1 MGDPAPGMLTE
12 TIPPLASEDTAR
24 LIEFARACK
33 AAARAV
39 VLYPAGHPAIG
50 ATLGRIVHL
59 TDPANLSA
67 PLRIT
72 VLADTLR
79 VDGQAPARA
88 DAALAELAALLH
100 SHLIGELV
108 VHPGG
113 DVDAWR
119 HFLLLLG
126 RAPADVRAEGG
137 VARLW
142 TTMAGR
148 HVELSEIDYAEVL
161 RERDGGRPAGWSD
174 IIAHCLRGEST
185 GLDEHTRRALIDAAR
200 DLEKLGRLV
209 AALDEEAAEEGDAH
223 TRAAALVRL
232 FDRIVSA
239 AKVEQPGEVEPIL
252 GNLSATL
259 GQLSPDMMLA
269 LLEHANVPT
278 ETPGLV
284 ATLVG
289 HMSEHTI
296 AEFVARHAVA
306 EGTPIDRLAQAF
318 QTLVPEDRRERVLSL
333 ARDQASTSTPARGSF
348 DQLWEGIAQKLLV
361 SYSDEQFVSEQYGRE
376 LSRARATAID
386 VERVSDDPPERLA
399 AWLGSVSA
407 SELRRLDLALVNDL
421 LRIERDPDR
430 WATLMRPVVALI
442 EDLLLVGDF
451 EAADTLIAVL
461 VGERLSGSVHRQ
473 AANGALDALVAGSML
488 RHATSHL
495 ITIDEPAFAR
505 VKVMFLSLG
514 DRLIRPLAEVLTD
527 ETRPRARERLSA
539 VLIAFGPSG
548 RSEVERLKNS
558 PSAAVRRT
566 AIYLLR
572 EFGGNDALPDL
583 TGLLNDREPQV
594 LREAARAILSIG
606 TERAH
611 ATLADALAAAEPAHR
626 EALLAALAAVREERQ
641 APMFALLVQ
650 QIDHRGPLAD
660 LYVRALETLGA
671 LKDPDGIDALSGAL
685 HKGEWWAPRR
695 TSALRHTAA
704 AALAR
709 IGTPEA
715 IAVLDDAIAAGGRG
729 VRAAAKA
736 HLPRA
741 GGPRRGAR

>member
-1 MGDPAPGMLTE
+1 MLTE
-12 TIPPLASEDTAR
+12 TIRPLAPEDTAR

-39 VLYPAGHPAIG
+39 VLYPAGHPAIA

-59 TDPANLSA
+59 TEAGSLHA

-72 VLADTLR
+72 VLADSLR
-79 VDGQAPARA
+79 LDGETPARA
-88 DAALAELAALLH
+88 DASLGELAALLH
-100 SHLIGELV
+100 SHLIGELI

-119 HFLLLLG
+119 SFLLLLG
-126 RAPADVRAEGG
+126 RAPADVRNEGG

-161 RERDGGRPAGWSD
+161 RERDGGGEAGWAD
-174 IIAHCLRGEST
+174 IIEHCLRGEST
-185 GLDEHTRRALIDAAR
+185 RLDEHTRRVLIEAAN
-200 DLEKLGRLV
+200 DLETLGHLV
-209 AALDEEAAEEGDAH
+209 AALDAEAAESRDEQV
-223 TRAAALVRL
+223 RAVALVRL
-232 FDRIVSA
+232 LDRIVA
-239 AKVEQPGEVEPIL
+239 AVTAEQPSEVEPIM
-252 GNLSATL
+252 GNLAATL
-259 GQLSPDMMLA
+259 GQLSPGMMVA
-269 LLEHANVPT
+269 LLGQANAPT
-278 ETPGLV
+278 DTPDLV
-284 ATLVG
+284 DTLVRQ
-289 HMSEHTI
+289 MSERTL
-296 AEFVARHAVA
+296 AEFVARHAMAEGTPA

-333 ARDQASTSTPARGSF
+333 ARDQAAAANTASGSF
-348 DQLWEGIAQKLLV
+348 DQQWEGVAQKLLV

-386 VERVSDDPPERLA
+386 VERVADDPPDRLA

-451 EAADTLIAVL
+451 EAADGLVSLL
-461 VGERLSGSVHRQ
+461 VGERLSGGAHRQ
-473 AANGALDALVAGSML
+473 AASSAIDGLVAGSML
-488 RHATSHL
+488 RHAASHL
-495 ITIDEPAFAR
+495 TTIDDETFGRA
-505 VKVMFLSLG
+505 KTMFLSLG
-514 DRLIRPLAEVLTD
+514 DRLIRPLAEVLTE

-583 TGLLNDREPQV
+583 VELLNDREPQV
-594 LREAARAILSIG
+594 LREAARAILGIG
-606 TERAH
+606 TERAYT
-611 ATLADALAAAEPAHR
+611 TLADTLTTAPPAQR
-626 EALLAALAAVREERQ
+626 EALLTALTAVREEPA
-641 APMFALLVQ
+641 APVFAHLVLHT
-650 QIDHRGPLAD
+650 DHRGPLAE
-660 LYVRALETLGA
+660 LYLRAVQTLGA
-671 LKDPDGIDALSGAL
+671 LKDPDGIDALKTAI

-695 TSALRHTAA
+695 TAALREAAA

-715 IAVLDDAIAAGGRG
+715 TAVLDEAAASGGRG
-729 VRAAAKA
+729 VRAAARA
-736 HLPRA
+736 HLAPSSA
-741 GGPRRGAR
+741 PRRGAR

>member
-1 MGDPAPGMLTE
+1 MLTE
-12 TIPPLASEDTAR
+12 TIRPLAPEDTAR

-39 VLYPAGHPAIG
+39 VLYPAGHPAIA

-59 TDPANLSA
+59 TEPGSLHA

-72 VLADTLR
+72 VLADSVRL
-79 VDGQAPARA
+79 DGLLPGRA
-88 DAALAELAALLH
+88 DASLGELAALLH
-100 SHLIGELV
+100 SHLIGELI

-119 HFLLLLG
+119 RFLLLLG
-126 RAPADVRAEGG
+126 RAPADVRNEGG

-161 RERDGGRPAGWSD
+161 RERDGDGAAGWSD
-174 IIAHCLRGEST
+174 IIEHCLRGEST
-185 GLDEHTRRALIDAAR
+185 RLDEHTRRVLIEAAS
-200 DLEKLGRLV
+200 DLEKLGHLV
-209 AALDEEAAEEGDAH
+209 AALDAEAAESGDEQV
-223 TRAAALVRL
+223 RATALVRL
-232 FDRIVSA
+232 LDRIVA
-239 AKVEQPGEVEPIL
+239 AVTADQPGDVEPVM
-252 GNLSATL
+252 GNLAATL
-259 GQLSPDMMLA
+259 GQLSPDMMVA
-269 LLEHANVPT
+269 LLGQANAPT
-278 ETPGLV
+278 ETPDLV
-284 ATLVG
+284 DTLVR
-289 HMSEHTI
+289 HMSERTI

-333 ARDQASTSTPARGSF
+333 ARDQASAASPASGSF
-348 DQLWEGIAQKLLV
+348 DQLWEGVAQKLLV

-386 VERVSDDPPERLA
+386 VERVADDPPERLA

-407 SELRRLDLALVNDL
+407 AELRRLDLALVNDL

-430 WATLMRPVVALI
+430 WATLMRPVVALV

-451 EAADTLIAVL
+451 DAADTLVGLL
-461 VGERLSGSVHRQ
+461 VGERLSGGVHRQ
-473 AANGALDALVAGSML
+473 AASGAIEALVAGSML
-488 RHATSHL
+488 RHAASHL
-495 ITIDEPAFAR
+495 ATIDDETFGRAR
-505 VKVMFLSLG
+505 AMFLSLG
-514 DRLIRPLAEVLTD
+514 DRLIRPLAEVLTE

-539 VLIAFGPSG
+539 VLIAFGASG

-583 TGLLNDREPQV
+583 VGLLNDREPQV
-594 LREAARAILSIG
+594 LREAARAILGIG

-611 ATLADALAAAEPAHR
+611 TTLADALTAAPTAQR
-626 EALLAALAAVREERQ
+626 EALLTALAAVREERA
-641 APMFALLVQ
+641 APVFAHLVLHT
-650 QIDHRGPLAD
+650 DHRGPLAD
-660 LYVRALETLGA
+660 LYLRAVHTLGT
-671 LKDPDGIDALSGAL
+671 LKDPDGIEALETAL
-685 HKGEWWAPRR
+685 YKGEWWAPRR
-695 TSALRHTAA
+695 TAALRDAAA

-715 IAVLDDAIAAGGRG
+715 AAVLDDALARGGRG
-729 VRAAAKA
+729 VRAAARA
-736 HLPRA
+736 HRGTLSA
-741 GGPRRGAR
+741 PRRGSR